1 MAEAESWIDSLRKMD
16 DVELAS
22 TKANRLPNDK
32 VVTLVNQEFGRRER
46 VHQHELDVQLIA
58 NQTRWMTFSIILG
71 SAATI
76 IGGIVGIVLAL
87 SLQKP
92 PSSVLTPTPT
102 RSTQQQ
108 NDPSTSIDRNE
119 KTKSV
124 PSNTY

>member
-1 MAEAESWIDSLRKMD
+1 MAEVESWIDSLRKMD

-22 TKANRLPNDK
+22 TKADRLPNDK

-46 VHQHELDVQLIA
+46 VHQHELNAQLIA
-58 NQTRWMTFSIILG
+58 NQVRWMTFSMILG

-87 SLQKP
+87 SLQKT
-92 PSSVLTPTPT
+92 PSSALTPTPT

-108 NDPSTSIDRNE
+108 NDPSTSVDRNE
-119 KTKSV
+119 KPKSV